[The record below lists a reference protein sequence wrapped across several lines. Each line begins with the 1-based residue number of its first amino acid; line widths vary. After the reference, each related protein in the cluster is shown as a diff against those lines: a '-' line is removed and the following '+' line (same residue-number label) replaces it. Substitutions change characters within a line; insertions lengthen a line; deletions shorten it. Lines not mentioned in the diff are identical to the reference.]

1 MKGWWFSSLGSCI
14 MFYQRYIPEG
24 QFQWFTDVVS
34 YLQLIIDEI
43 IDMVMSQ
50 ISDIREAKI

>member
-1 MKGWWFSSLGSCI
+1 

-50 ISDIREAKI
+50 ISDIREAKIW

>member
-1 MKGWWFSSLGSCI
+1 MGSCI